1 MLDKRACFG
10 YDGGM
15 KSTCSV
21 NFVKYNTP
29 LMAVS
34 VRILT
39 DALQADMATSGV
51 LLSRKEK

>member
-1 MLDKRACFG
+1 MMLDRRGIMLFMKRN
-10 YDGGM
+10 
-15 KSTCSV
+15 CSV
-21 NFVKYNTP
+21 NFIKYNTP

-51 LLSRKEK
+51 LLLRG